1 VVLRLVREAA
11 DNLQSF
17 HRNAR
22 GGREAGTELAES
34 IGQTSLGQEV
44 RASGVG
50 AEGCGFDEDTICRN
64 AIVTPQSLL
73 E

>member
-1 VVLRLVREAA
+1 MVLRLVREAA

-34 IGQTSLGQEV
+34 IGQTSKGQEV

-50 AEGCGFDEDTICRN
+50 AEGCGFEIGR
-64 AIVTPQSLL
+64 AHV
-73 E
+73 